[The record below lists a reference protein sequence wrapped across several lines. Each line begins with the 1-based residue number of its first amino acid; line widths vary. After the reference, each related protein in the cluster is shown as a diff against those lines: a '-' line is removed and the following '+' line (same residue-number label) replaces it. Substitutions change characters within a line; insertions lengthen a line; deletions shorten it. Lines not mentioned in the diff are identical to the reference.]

1 MTDIRIDIREVS
13 WRIGDTLAV
22 HGVSATLPAGEF
34 TGLIGPN
41 GSGKTSL
48 LNLVAAHHRPLA
60 GAITLGDTPVGSIP
74 RRALARQLAL
84 VEQQASTD
92 LDLTVEQIVE
102 LGRIPHQSGWL
113 TGEDHTV
120 VERCLVQ
127 TDLVALRHRR
137 WHQLS
142 GGERQRVHLARALAQ
157 EPAILLLDEPSNHLD
172 IHAAHQLLGLVADL
186 GICTVAALHDI
197 NLAARYCDRL
207 IVLQRGRVVAAGR
220 PGEVLT
226 AELLAE
232 VYRVRASV
240 TSHPRTDRPL
250 VIVDGAL
257 P

>member
-1 MTDIRIDIREVS
+1 MIDVSRVS

-22 HGVSATLPAGEF
+22 DKVSATLPSGQI

-41 GSGKTSL
+41 GCGKTSL
-48 LNLVAAHHRPLA
+48 LNLIAAHHRPLA
-60 GAITLGDTPVGSIP
+60 GMITLGDTSVGSIP
-74 RRALARQLAL
+74 RHLLARRLAL

-113 TGEDHTV
+113 TGEDHAV
-120 VERCLVQ
+120 VERCLAQ
-127 TDLVALRHRR
+127 TDLGALRRRR

-157 EPAILLLDEPSNHLD
+157 EPEILLLDEPSNHLD
-172 IHAAHQLLGLVADL
+172 IHAAHQLLGLVAGL

-197 NLAARYCDRL
+197 NLAASYCDQL
-207 IVLQRGRVVAAGR
+207 IVLQHGRVVAAGR
-220 PGEVLT
+220 PDEVLT
-226 AELLAE
+226 ADLLAQ
-232 VYRVRASV
+232 VYRVQASV
-240 TSHPRTDRPL
+240 SSHPRTDRPL

>member
-1 MTDIRIDIREVS
+1 MIDIHEVR
-13 WRIGDTLAV
+13 WRIGDTLAIDD
-22 HGVSATLPAGEF
+22 VSATLPTRQV

-41 GSGKTSL
+41 GCGKTSL
-48 LNLVAAHHRPLA
+48 LNLIAAHHRPLA
-60 GAITLGDTPVGSIP
+60 GMITLGDTPVGTIP
-74 RRALARQLAL
+74 RRALARRMAL
-84 VEQQASTD
+84 VEQQAGTE

-113 TGEDHTV
+113 TTDDHTV
-120 VERCLVQ
+120 VERCLAQ
-127 TDLVALRHRR
+127 TDLFALRHRK

-157 EPAILLLDEPSNHLD
+157 EPQILLLDEPSNHLD
-172 IHAAHQLLGLVADL
+172 IHAAHQLLDLVAGL

-207 IVLQRGRVVAAGR
+207 IVLQHGRVVAAGC

-240 TSHPRTDRPL
+240 SSHPRTDRPL
-250 VIVDGAL
+250 VIIDGAL

>member
-1 MTDIRIDIREVS
+1 M
-13 WRIGDTLAV
+13 
-22 HGVSATLPAGEF
+22 
-34 TGLIGPN
+34 
-41 GSGKTSL
+41 
-48 LNLVAAHHRPLA
+48 
-60 GAITLGDTPVGSIP
+60 ITLGDTSVGSIP
-74 RRALARQLAL
+74 RRALARRMAL

-113 TGEDHTV
+113 TVDDHAV
-120 VERCLVQ
+120 VERCLAEA
-127 TDLVALRHRR
+127 DLLALRHRG

-157 EPAILLLDEPSNHLD
+157 EPQILLLDEPSNHLD
-172 IHAAHQLLGLVADL
+172 IHAAHQLLGLVAEL

-197 NLAARYCDRL
+197 NLAARYCDQL
-207 IVLQRGRVVAAGR
+207 IVLQHGRVVAAGQ
-220 PGEVLT
+220 PAEVLT

-240 TSHPRTDRPL
+240 ASHPRSDRPL
-250 VIVDGAL
+250 VIIDGAL

>member
-1 MTDIRIDIREVS
+1 MIDVREVS

-22 HGVSATLPAGEF
+22 DEVSATLPSGQI

-41 GSGKTSL
+41 GCGKTSL
-48 LNLVAAHHRPLA
+48 LNLIAAHHRPLA
-60 GAITLGDTPVGSIP
+60 GAITLGDTSVGNIP
-74 RRALARQLAL
+74 RRVLARRLAL

-113 TGEDHTV
+113 TAVDHMV
-120 VERCLVQ
+120 IERCLAQ
-127 TDLVALRHRR
+127 TDLVPLRHRS
-137 WHQLS
+137 WYQLS

-157 EPAILLLDEPSNHLD
+157 QPTILLLDEPSNHLD

-186 GICTVAALHDI
+186 DICTVAALHDI

-207 IVLQRGRVVAAGR
+207 IVLQRGRVVAAGA
-220 PGEVLT
+220 PVQVLT

-232 VYRVRASV
+232 VYRVAASV
-240 TSHPRTDRPL
+240 STHPRTGRPL
-250 VIVDGAL
+250 VIIDGAL
-257 P
+257 R